1 MKHPKLTK
9 FLLAGLIGFVLLVI
23 YLIMINLLAYMVESD
38 TSVQEMVKHS
48 LLD

>member
-9 FLLAGLIGFVLLVI
+9 CLLAVLIGLVLLVF
-23 YLIMINLLAYMVESD
+23 YLVMINLLAYMVESD
-38 TSVQEMVKHS
+38 MSIKETVKHS